1 MSKRT
6 VADVV
11 LSPSLMCTD
20 LLSLS
25 DSVRELEEIGVDAL
39 HIDLIDSTFSP
50 SMPLG
55 LEVIR
60 QLREKTNLDF
70 DIHIMSMNNEWFI
83 KQALDIGVRRV
94 SFHYE
99 MSLHP
104 DRLVNLIK
112 KQKVEAGIAL
122 NPATSLRSLDYL
134 LPSLDYVLLMLINP
148 GFASNKD
155 EQQVPYAEDKVRH
168 LHARIAEAGTH
179 TAIQVDGRVSF
190 ATIPGLVAAGA
201 SNLVL
206 GSTGLF
212 FRGATLME
220 NKSQL
225 NEKIA
230 AGLAQR
236 AKGGVACEL

>member
-99 MSLHP
+99 TSLHP

-148 GFASNKD
+148 GLPVIKMNSRFLMRKIKSAICMPGLRRQELILQYRLMVES
-155 EQQVPYAEDKVRH
+155 H
-168 LHARIAEAGTH
+168 LPPFLGWSRR
-179 TAIQVDGRVSF
+179 GRVIWYS
-190 ATIPGLVAAGA
+190 AA
-201 SNLVL
+201 L
-206 GSTGLF
+206 GF
-212 FRGATLME
+212 FSVGPRLWRTSH
-220 NKSQL
+220 N
-225 NEKIA
+225 
-230 AGLAQR
+230 
-236 AKGGVACEL
+236 